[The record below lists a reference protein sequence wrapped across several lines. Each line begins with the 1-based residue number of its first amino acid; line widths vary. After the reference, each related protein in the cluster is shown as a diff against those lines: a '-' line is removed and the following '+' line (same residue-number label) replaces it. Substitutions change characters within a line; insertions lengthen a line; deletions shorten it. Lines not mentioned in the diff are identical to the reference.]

1 MAMNYTP
8 LPFDFLEEAA
18 DLTDEEYGRLIR
30 WAQHYQQTGE
40 VGELPGNERFLARR
54 LKMQLDRYCENYEQ
68 KAGARRDAGRKGAA
82 ARWGDRMGSQAE
94 EPERMAEMANAY
106 DRIDDD
112 AENADTCDR
121 IADDGKNA
129 NTETNTKTNTE
140 TNGDIIEPL
149 NHSTDIDL
157 HGACAARFD
166 RAPPAAGE
174 AAPKSGGIPLNDGSE
189 FLPTR
194 SEVAEWAALYPAV
207 DVMQQLRAIRGYFL
221 ANPKNRKTRG
231 GIRRSINSWLS
242 KEQNRAPRVP
252 AGGGGST
259 PSAAD
264 SDAAEMMKYFGQLPA
279 RSE

>member
-1 MAMNYTP
+1 MAMNYTA

-30 WAQHYQQTGE
+30 WAQYYQQTGE

-54 LKMQLDRYCENYEQ
+54 LKMQIDRYCENYEQ

-94 EPERMAEMANAY
+94 EPERMEEMANAC

-112 AENADTCDR
+112 AENATACEGMLY
-121 IADDGKNA
+121 DGKNA
-129 NTETNTKTNTE
+129 NTETDTKTNTE

-157 HGACAARFD
+157 HDACAARFD
-166 RAPPAAGE
+166 RAPPAAEG
-174 AAPKSGGIPLNDGSE
+174 AAPKSGGIPLNDGTE

-194 SEVAEWAALYPAV
+194 AEVAEWAALYPAV
-207 DVMQQLRAIRGYFL
+207 DVMQQLRAIRGHFL

-242 KEQNRAPRVP
+242 KEQNRAPRV
-252 AGGGGST
+252 AGGGGSI
-259 PSAAD
+259 PSAAEA
-264 SDAAEMMKYFGQLPA
+264 DAEEMRKYLGQLPA